1 MTMMINNPL
10 AFAGACIHAGDYPGA
25 ELACRQVLEWDPE
38 VGEAWF
44 VLGVASQL
52 LGKVA
57 ESVAYYRNSVRLAP
71 GNAEAWNNLGAS
83 LSSLRRPEEA
93 EKCLRRALELEPG
106 YPQAH
111 NNLGNA
117 LNAQGRFD
125 EALASYLRALHFK
138 PDYFEVYDHVGLV
151 LQAQG
156 RLAEAVDW
164 FTQALERAPELGAVH
179 MNYALASLQRG
190 DFARGWTEYEWRFR
204 CREHPILAQ
213 GMPPWDGSPL
223 HGRSILLWAE
233 QGLGDSIQFIRYAP
247 AVAQRGGRVI
257 VTCPRLLERI
267 LATCPGV
274 AQVIPEGTPQLDFAC
289 HAALMS
295 LPRIFGTAL
304 DTIPS
309 DVPYL
314 AADPALATQWRDEL
328 ARFDGFKIGIAW
340 QGNPDHKKDRHRSF
354 RLARFELLAGV
365 PGIKLFSLQKGLGTE
380 QLEELS
386 GRFPVTDLG
395 GRLDDF
401 MDTAALVQN
410 LDLVITPDTSLA
422 HLAGALGVP
431 VWVPI
436 PFAPDWRWLLDREDT
451 PWYPSM
457 RLFRQRR
464 WGDWDDVFSRMAQE
478 LSEVVIDKPEYGAAR
493 SRVCE
498 AGGDHARGVDR
509 AQIRMPLGPG
519 D

>member
-1 MTMMINNPL
+1 MMINNPL
-10 AFAGACIHAGDYPGA
+10 AFAGACIHSGDYPGA
-25 ELACRQVLEWDPE
+25 ELACRQVLEWDPG

-57 ESVAYYRNSVRLAP
+57 ESVTYYRNSVRLAP

-83 LSSLRRPEEA
+83 LSSLRRSEEA
-93 EKCLRRALELEPG
+93 EPCLRRALELEPG
-106 YPQAH
+106 YAQAH

-117 LNAQGRFD
+117 LQAQGRFD

-138 PDYFEVYDHVGLV
+138 PDYSEVYDHVGLV
-151 LQAQG
+151 LQSQG

-179 MNYALASLQRG
+179 MNYALACLQRG

-204 CREHPILAQ
+204 CREHPVLGQ
-213 GMPPWDGSPL
+213 GRPPWDGSPL
-223 HGRSILLWAE
+223 HGRPILLWAE

-257 VTCPRLLERI
+257 VACPRPLVRI

-274 AQVIPEGTPQLDFAC
+274 AQVIPEGTPPVDFAC

-295 LPRIFGTAL
+295 LPRSFGTTL
-304 DTIPS
+304 ETIPA
-309 DVPYL
+309 DIPYL

-328 ARFDGFKIGIAW
+328 GRFDGFKIGIAW

-354 RLARFELLAGV
+354 RLARFELLAGI
-365 PGIKLFSLQKGLGTE
+365 PGLKLFSLQKGLGTE

-401 MDTAALVQN
+401 MDTAAVVQH

-431 VWVPI
+431 VWVAI
-436 PFAPDWRWLLDREDT
+436 PLASDWRWLLDREDT
-451 PWYPSM
+451 PWYATM

-478 LSEVVIDKPEYGAAR
+478 LSEMAAVEPRESKYDVTDKSPE
-493 SRVCE
+493 
-498 AGGDHARGVDR
+498 
-509 AQIRMPLGPG
+509 
-519 D
+519 